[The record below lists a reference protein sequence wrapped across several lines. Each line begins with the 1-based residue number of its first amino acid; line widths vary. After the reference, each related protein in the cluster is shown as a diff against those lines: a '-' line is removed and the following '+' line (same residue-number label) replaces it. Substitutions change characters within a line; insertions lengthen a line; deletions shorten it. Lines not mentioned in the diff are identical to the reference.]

1 MEIRMKQKQYRVA
14 FVCTHNSCRSQ
25 MAEAIAKKVAKDVL
39 IPFSA
44 GTNPNQEINQNAV
57 KIIMEIYGVDMRKSQ
72 HPKLISE
79 LPVIDIL
86 ITMGCGV
93 NCPMIPCSFRE
104 DWGLDDPTGK
114 AEEIYFLAAAL
125 IKNNILN
132 LKKRIVGKN
141 IIIE

>member
-1 MEIRMKQKQYRVA
+1 MKQKQYRVA